1 MRHLCATFKARGR
14 GFRPSPLPGA
24 SNEGASRVEKT
35 SREDNNLASMQNNS
49 GPEPAVKIP
58 ANVAEPSA
66 DAIYTAYPNQG
77 PGFYCYV
84 ELNSSRR
91 ITTLGR
97 PRRIAAKLKPLEVG
111 NTPLIQECQE
121 AP

>member
-1 MRHLCATFKARGR
+1 MKGPPGSRRQVAR
-14 GFRPSPLPGA
+14 
-24 SNEGASRVEKT
+24 T
-35 SREDNNLASMQNNS
+35 TNLASMQNNS
-49 GPEPAVKIP
+49 DPKPAVKIP

-97 PRRIAAKLKPLEVG
+97 PRRIAA
-111 NTPLIQECQE
+111 N
-121 AP
+121 